1 MRVYTILLLLLMA
14 ATSAEAQSV
23 AVSGR
28 IVHEATGDP
37 QARIPLYLLGTSLA
51 AFTDSDGRYVF
62 REVPAGSY
70 ELVAVVPGH
79 GQIKQML
86 EVAGEADIVHD
97 LAVPYA
103 SNASDESPDAAGS
116 DSEPSSNTAPLVQRT
131 DIVNPEVETV
141 CSCHTSA
148 VSLLDQAND
157 LRGKFTTEA
166 AYEADDAAGEKMQ
179 SLLGEW
185 KNLQRQ
191 CLSRFGTKLFEES
204 ACNKPTEISSKRQ
217 ELNDSGIRS

>member
-1 MRVYTILLLLLMA
+1 MRVYTVLLLLLMA
-14 ATSAEAQSV
+14 ATSAEAQAV

-79 GQIKQML
+79 GQIKHML

-148 VSLLDQAND
+148 VSSSIKLSTFEVSLRRRRPTRLMTQQGRKCNHSWANGRIFSGSVCHD
-157 LRGKFTTEA
+157 SV
-166 AYEADDAAGEKMQ
+166 Q
-179 SLLGEW
+179 SSL
-185 KNLQRQ
+185 KNLPVTSPQRY
-191 CLSRFGTKLFEES
+191 LASVKS
-204 ACNKPTEISSKRQ
+204 
-217 ELNDSGIRS
+217 